1 MEVEGHHQAHGPV
14 YVEPGAYG
22 FTGQVPTYTGG
33 GRNQPGSS
41 IFKQPSAFSYPR
53 EDPTHNPRLSFS
65 PGLHN
70 SASAP
75 LGRSSFPNYTQYSQT
90 LHQGWPQSQEQN
102 IRAPARPA
110 GPYNQLRKAKGPGAN
125 GALAATSIADG
136 LRLLQ
141 NGLIP
146 GGITFFSQEH
156 QKAIFDHLYS
166 GSFPQQAVGM
176 INGIWH
182 VQVNHTTGY
191 PDPTAPPM
199 TLTAYL
205 QRVFPPPQQ
214 GGKRK
219 SIRRIRGKKRK
230 TNKRKTLRR

>member
-1 MEVEGHHQAHGPV
+1 MEVEGSHPAV

-22 FTGQVPTYTGG
+22 FTGQVPTYAGG

-65 PGLHN
+65 GGLLN
-70 SASAP
+70 SPSAP
-75 LGRSSFPNYTQYSQT
+75 VGRRHYPNYTQFQ
-90 LHQGWPQSQEQN
+90 QGLRQSWPQSQEPN
-102 IRAPARPA
+102 IPATASPA
-110 GPYNQLRKAKGPGAN
+110 GPYNHLRKPKKGPGAN
-125 GALAATSIADG
+125 GALVATSIAEA

-141 NGLIP
+141 NSLIP
-146 GGITFFSQEH
+146 GGITFFSQAD

-176 INGIWH
+176 IDGVWH
-182 VQVNHTTGY
+182 VQANHITGH
-191 PDPTAPPM
+191 PDPTAAPM

-219 SIRRIRGKKRK
+219 STRRIRRKKRK
-230 TNKRKTLRR
+230 TNKRK